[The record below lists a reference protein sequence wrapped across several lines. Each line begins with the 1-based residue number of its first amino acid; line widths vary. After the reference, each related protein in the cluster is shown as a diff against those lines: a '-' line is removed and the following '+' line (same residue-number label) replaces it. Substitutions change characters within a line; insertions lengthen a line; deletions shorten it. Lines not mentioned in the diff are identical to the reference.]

1 MERLETKKDLLT
13 KLRAYSSTP
22 DDETIQYKKK
32 IEDALL
38 SNPCL
43 LYALNESSLYK
54 ELFDPSDKAHWE
66 YDEDRKIYVP
76 TEDCRLNWEWDEE
89 KQEYEP
95 LGEWDR
101 YFSTTSND
109 ANIRPYIFIPETQTE
124 VKHYLCYQVG
134 FRDTVRYQPGLKE
147 TQVTFTIFVHG
158 GDRMDKWTGIP
169 RHDLIA
175 SIIRE
180 RFAWSNIFGMQ
191 THLVQN
197 YEATTDNNY
206 VTRTLVFELTDLN
219 SKVQTPYGG
228 KSQMMNYQLRR

>member
-13 KLRAYSSTP
+13 KLRAYSNTP
-22 DDETIQYKKK
+22 DDETILYKKK
-32 IEDALL
+32 IEDALM

-54 ELFDPSDKAHWE
+54 ELFDPSDKAHWK

-76 TEDCRLNWEWDEE
+76 TEDCRINWEWNEE
-89 KQEYEP
+89 KQKYEP

-101 YFSTTSND
+101 YFGSNS
-109 ANIRPYIFIPETQTE
+109 NIRPFLFIPDTQTE
-124 VKHYLCYQVG
+124 VKHYICYQVG
-134 FRDTVRYQPGLKE
+134 FDETVRYQSGLKD
-147 TQVTFTIFVHG
+147 TLITFTIFVHG
-158 GDRMDKWTGIP
+158 NDRMDKLTGIP

-191 THLVQN
+191 TYLISN
-197 YEATTDNNY
+197 KESMTDSNY
-206 VTRTLVFELTDLN
+206 VGRTLVFQLTDLN
-219 SKVQTPYGG
+219 SKVQTPYGEQ
-228 KSQMMNYQLRR
+228 SQMINYQLRR